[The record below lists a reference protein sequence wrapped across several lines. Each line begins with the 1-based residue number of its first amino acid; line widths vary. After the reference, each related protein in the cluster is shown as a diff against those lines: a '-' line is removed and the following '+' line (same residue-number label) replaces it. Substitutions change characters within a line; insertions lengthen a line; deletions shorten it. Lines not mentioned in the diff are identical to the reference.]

1 MNETQP
7 QPIQGH
13 VRFIVGA
20 VTILA
25 SLSAMIGGWLLWKG
39 FAGGELLCSQVG
51 VAIGGLLTMLS
62 QRPQQQQ
69 QPATA
74 SVSVGTPPVTTTS
87 TAPANTT
94 ATVTTTP

>member
-1 MNETQP
+1 MNENP
-7 QPIQGH
+7 SPIISH

-25 SLSAMIGGWLLWKG
+25 AISALSGSFLLWKG

-62 QRPQQQQ
+62 QRPQQAA
-69 QPATA
+69 P
-74 SVSVGTPPVTTTS
+74 
-87 TAPANTT
+87 PANQE
-94 ATVTTTP
+94 PPKQ